1 MHRPFEV
8 RLSSWPSPPPLP
20 CPALLQ
26 RKQQTR
32 TQQTSTGGSWWRGN
46 TFLNSP
52 SSSPHLHRLLAPAT
66 RRHSGVG
73 VDLSTS
79 LVRMIGPRQNSAQV
93 VTTLTHQ
100 FSRAFKPLKS
110 HPSHSPSSPPAW
122 QTTSRLDTWPT
133 QILIANTNSTS
144 QTIYATPPWLAK
156 AASLATVSG
165 S

>member
-1 MHRPFEV
+1 M
-8 RLSSWPSPPPLP
+8 
-20 CPALLQ
+20 
-26 RKQQTR
+26 RKR
-32 TQQTSTGGSWWRGN
+32 KRRRYLKDKVNECSAGVLRRVYRSTVPRVA
-46 TFLNSP
+46 
-52 SSSPHLHRLLAPAT
+52 APGQY
-66 RRHSGVG
+66 SGVG

-133 QILIANTNSTS
+133 QSLNANTNSTS